1 MTTRTRTRKPK
12 APPMSEAEARTFEAG
27 ERENSIAQF
36 NHYRAARIAAG
47 AHPADCTCEPYQD
60 VFTARRWHAQKRR
73 PRKGSKSFQLRTWR
87 PIRDADELTDEE
99 RSSSKRPRLVRCK
112 AILFCRCQTTDQ
124 PKGDPMPFTVSDE
137 MIAQERADLAKR
149 DQADDQPR
157 TAPKRTPAPVST
169 IAETFQH
176 IELPE
181 ALALQLV
188 AAAEPAD
195 CTVSMKGG
203 GEANE
208 AHLRDL
214 VAQYPGAQ
222 CFGPNTSPTAPDV
235 SRWIVCAT
243 GFDTHQKAQR
253 FAANHA
259 RIAAA
264 FGEVLGVFL
273 YETGRGIG
281 EAIAEAATG
290 EGMTCAEAEIGQVQ
304 LAAQYAPELAVMRIW
319 KKEAQTSAA

>member
-1 MTTRTRTRKPK
+1 MTTRTRTRTRKPK
-12 APPMSEAEARTFEAG
+12 APPMSESEARTFEAG
-27 ERENSIAQF
+27 ERQSSIAQF
-36 NHYRAARIAAG
+36 NQYRAARIAAG

-87 PIRDADELTDEE
+87 PIGDADELTDEE

-157 TAPKRTPAPVST
+157 TAAKRTPAPVST

-181 ALALQLV
+181 ELALQLV
-188 AAAEPAD
+188 AAAEPAEAGI
-195 CTVSMKGG
+195 VIKGG
-203 GEANE
+203 GAANE
-208 AHLRDL
+208 QYLCNLCEA
-214 VAQYPGAQ
+214 YPGAR
-222 CFGPNTSPTAPDV
+222 PNHYETTRDP

-243 GFDTHQKAQR
+243 GFDTHEKAQR
-253 FAANHA
+253 FSANHA

-304 LAAQYAPELAVMRIW
+304 LAAKYSPELAVMRIW